1 MIFGGKKDKMSKL
14 TPLKKS
20 LIIASLTIFTNFT
33 AYFSF
38 RWLGFGEV
46 TFLETLAFTTYISI
60 YEFIV
65 IFIASYIL
73 FKVTEGK

>member
-1 MIFGGKKDKMSKL
+1 MLRL

-20 LIIASLTIFTNFT
+20 LIISSLTIFTNFT

-46 TFLETLAFTTYISI
+46 TIPETLIFTLYISI

-65 IFIASYIL
+65 IFIASFIL
-73 FKVTEGK
+73 FKVSEGR